1 MWNNWDKR
9 EENNMSIIPTI
20 NMIKTGE
27 RITQLRKE
35 AGLSVRELQE
45 IFGFATPQ
53 AIYKWQQGVTLPAI
67 DNLVVLATLFDVK
80 VDDILVTDEIAYM
93 AAIA

>member
-1 MWNNWDKR
+1 
-9 EENNMSIIPTI
+9 MSNIPTI
-20 NMIKTGE
+20 NMIKTGK
-27 RITQLRKE
+27 RIMELRKK

-80 VDDILVTDEIAYM
+80 VDDILVTDEVTYM
-93 AAIA
+93 GAIA